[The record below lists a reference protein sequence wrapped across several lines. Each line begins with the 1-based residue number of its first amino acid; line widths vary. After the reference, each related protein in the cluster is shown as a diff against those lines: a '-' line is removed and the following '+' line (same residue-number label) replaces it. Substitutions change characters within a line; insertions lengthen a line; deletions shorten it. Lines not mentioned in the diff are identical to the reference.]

1 MMDLTDVNITKKD
14 INDYFDKLE
23 NRIKESKKTN
33 MDDKVIY
40 TFPILLTEH
49 NDESGHYFV
58 VTSPDIQGL
67 VTDGKTIKQAKGH
80 AKDAIQGLLETM
92 DEYPHIAD
100 DPFMEWDEL
109 KDDQA
114 ISEVNVS
121 LEEKPWEDDGGGI

>member
-1 MMDLTDVNITKKD
+1 
-14 INDYFDKLE
+14 
-23 NRIKESKKTN
+23 
-33 MDDKVIY
+33 MDDKTVY

-67 VTDGKTIKQAKGH
+67 VTDGKTIKQAKGR

-100 DPFMEWDEL
+100 DPFIEWNEL

-114 ISEVNVS
+114 ISEVNVL